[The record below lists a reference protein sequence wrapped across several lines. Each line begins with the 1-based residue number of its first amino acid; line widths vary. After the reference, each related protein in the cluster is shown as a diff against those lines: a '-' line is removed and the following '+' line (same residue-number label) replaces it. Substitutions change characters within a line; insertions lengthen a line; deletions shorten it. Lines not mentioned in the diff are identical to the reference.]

1 MAHSKTP
8 EPTSSGEP
16 GVFSYLAEYET
27 PGAIIEA
34 CKAVRD
40 AGYKKWD
47 AYTPF
52 PVHGIDP
59 AMGIRPT
66 ILPWIVLG
74 AGLTGMLG
82 GLALE
87 LGLNAFDYPWIV
99 SGKPLWSIPAF
110 VPVAFETT
118 ILFAALTSFGACLV
132 LNNLPDLYHPLFKKK
147 RFAKATDNK
156 FFISIES
163 DDPLFDAQ
171 KTKTLLERT
180 HPTNIETVED
190 DRKVNAAIPRPILFA
205 LLVATFVSFVPMAR
219 IAQARYTKT
228 TTPPL
233 NLVTNM
239 DYQEKYKTQ
248 RGAPFFADKRTM
260 RPPIPGTVAQD
271 ELALDDHLSRGV
283 EAGTNDK
290 FVADFPPQFQVTAA
304 AMHRGQERFN
314 IYCAPCHGQAG
325 YGDGMVARRAD
336 ELSEGTWVT
345 PTSLHEPRLAKE
357 PIGYFFNVI
366 SNGVRNM
373 PGYASQ
379 IPEMDRWAIALYIRA
394 LQRSDSA
401 SVDDVPPA
409 QRGSLR

>member
-1 MAHSKTP
+1 MAHKKAP
-8 EPTSSGEP
+8 EPTSGTQKI
-16 GVFSYLAEYET
+16 FSYLAEYPT
-27 PGAIIEA
+27 PHALVEA

-47 AYTPF
+47 AYSPF

-74 AGLTGMLG
+74 AGLTGMILG
-82 GLALE
+82 LIMQV
-87 LGLNAFDYPWIV
+87 GLNAYDYPWII
-99 SGKPLWSIPAF
+99 SGKPLWSVPAF

-118 ILFAALTSFGACLV
+118 ILLSALTSFGACLV

-147 RFAKATDNK
+147 RFAKATDDK

-163 DDPLFDAQ
+163 DDKLFDEQ
-171 KTKTLLERT
+171 KTKSLLERT
-180 HPTNIETVED
+180 QPTALETVED
-190 DRKVNAAIPRPILFA
+190 DRKVNAALPRPIVYG
-205 LLVATFVSFVPMAR
+205 LLIATFLSFVPMAR

-228 TTPPL
+228 AEPPIH
-233 NLVTNM
+233 LVTNM

-248 RGAPFFADKRTM
+248 RDTPFFADGRTM

-271 ELALDDHLSRGV
+271 DLALDDHLSRGV
-283 EAGTNDK
+283 MPGTNDK
-290 FVADFPPQFQVTAA
+290 FVTDFPPQFQVTAQ
-304 AMHRGQERFN
+304 AMARGQERFN
-314 IYCAPCHGQAG
+314 VYCAPCHGQAG
-325 YGDGMVARRAD
+325 YGDGLVARRAE
-336 ELSEGTWVT
+336 ELAEGTWVT

-357 PIGYFFNVI
+357 PIGYFYNVI

-379 IPEMDRWAIALYIRA
+379 IPEMDRWAITLYIRA
-394 LQRSDSA
+394 LQRSDA
-401 SVDDVPPA
+401 ATIEDVPA
-409 QRGSLR
+409 NQRGALR